1 MDDVFARS
9 EKRHRAFVAVVIAA
23 VAVAIT
29 YAASSIATRAPLE
42 RAIGGG
48 IAMIEFTIVG
58 ALILD
63 RRPGQPVG
71 RICLA
76 IGLLWTAGAAL
87 EVGALVLAQT
97 APLLRTREAMGALA
111 PLIGNSGL
119 ILAGPV
125 LISRFP
131 NGSTPGWGRRVQ
143 DLVIVISWA
152 AILISDVGFV
162 GFVVASLLAGAGIV
176 LRYRRGGR
184 VERAQIRWFGAAVG
198 TTLALS
204 VALIL
209 TIGND
214 ELSFVFNLWILSFL
228 LPPIAIGI
236 AILRYRLYEI
246 DRIISNTIGYAIVSV
261 ALLGVFGAA
270 YLVLAAISPLGELG
284 DIGIAA
290 STLLAAVLFNP
301 VRLRVKR
308 VVDRRFHRAT
318 YDAERTV
325 AGLAGRLRDEV
336 DIARLRQEIL
346 DVVDRSLEPTD
357 VHLWLRPRP
366 VR

>member
-1 MDDVFARS
+1 MY
-9 EKRHRAFVAVVIAA
+9 KR
-23 VAVAIT
+23 
-29 YAASSIATRAPLE
+29 
-42 RAIGGG
+42 
-48 IAMIEFTIVG
+48 
-58 ALILD
+58 
-63 RRPGQPVG
+63 Q
-71 RICLA
+71 
-76 IGLLWTAGAAL
+76 
-87 EVGALVLAQT
+87 
-97 APLLRTREAMGALA
+97 
-111 PLIGNSGL
+111 
-119 ILAGPV
+119 
-125 LISRFP
+125 
-131 NGSTPGWGRRVQ
+131 
-143 DLVIVISWA
+143 
-152 AILISDVGFV
+152 
-162 GFVVASLLAGAGIV
+162 
-176 LRYRRGGR
+176 
-184 VERAQIRWFGAAVG
+184 
-198 TTLALS
+198 
-204 VALIL
+204 
-209 TIGND
+209 
-214 ELSFVFNLWILSFL
+214 
-228 LPPIAIGI
+228 
-236 AILRYRLYEI
+236 LYEI

-261 ALLGVFGAA
+261 VLLGVFGAA